1 MLVTAPLAALLE
13 ILFPIVFAIWF
24 MRWTRAQGKPLRWQ
38 VIVVGAA
45 AFLLAQ
51 VLHIPFLSAVSPL
64 VTRSLPENVRVLG
77 QAVYL
82 GLAAGVFEETARA
95 ICYALL
101 KDKARSW
108 NGGVALGIGHGGAEA
123 AIFIGLSGLVNFIY
137 LLYVRGNPQVIAG
150 NAQAQIAVAS
160 YWASAWYVPL
170 VGVVER
176 VSAFVLQIG
185 LSLLVLQAFTRRNP
199 AWFVLA
205 VLWHALIDA
214 VAVFGGLSGWGV
226 ILLEGVVAVGALVSV
241 WFSLALRP
249 HEATGSD
256 PETGAGPIG

>member
-1 MLVTAPLAALLE
+1 MIVTAPLAALLE
-13 ILFPIVFAIWF
+13 IAFPIAFAIWF
-24 MRWTRAQGKPLRWQ
+24 IRWTKARGKPVRWL
-38 VIVVGAA
+38 VVFVGAA
-45 AFLLAQ
+45 AFLLSQ
-51 VLHIPFLSAVSPL
+51 VLHIPFLSVASPL
-64 VTRSLPENVRVLG
+64 VTRSLPENVRILG

-123 AIFIGLSGLVNFIY
+123 AIFIGLQALVNFIY
-137 LLYVRGNPQVIAG
+137 LLYVRGNPQLIAG
-150 NAQAQIAVAS
+150 NAQAQIAVNA

-170 VGVVER
+170 VGLIER

-185 LSLLVLQAFTRRNP
+185 LSLLVLQAFTRRN
-199 AWFVLA
+199 ALWFGLA
-205 VLWHALIDA
+205 VLWHAVVDA
-214 VAVFGGLSGWGV
+214 VAVYGGLSGWHV
-226 ILLEGVVAVGALVSV
+226 ILLEGIVAVGALISL

-249 HEATGSD
+249 SEG
-256 PETGAGPIG
+256 TGAEPGSGASSAG